1 LSDRRILAVSER
13 SAAVWEY
20 VTDVSHSTYPMSSL
34 YPGTFSSTAYHKSIH
49 NAPIAYHEF
58 RDINSSTASN
68 ITPSITNS
76 NISLSYYHMGY
87 GGIGDI
93 RKVLN
98 IKNPTD
104 AIYTP
109 NNILLTTYENNIFY
123 PQPTSSSSSSTT
135 NFNNSTSLPSYLQ
148 QISRFSGSYE
158 SSRDPP
164 TINTKHQKVIYCLS
178 GHRIHSG
185 FLPSALEVNGSSSS
199 FGKRVINPKEVRLE
213 T

>member
-1 LSDRRILAVSER
+1 
-13 SAAVWEY
+13 
-20 VTDVSHSTYPMSSL
+20 MSSL

-49 NAPIAYHEF
+49 NTPIAYHEF

-68 ITPSITNS
+68 ITPSLTNS

-87 GGIGDI
+87 GGIGDV

-104 AIYTP
+104 AVYTP
-109 NNILLTTYENNIFY
+109 NNILLTAYENNIFY
-123 PQPTSSSSSSTT
+123 PQPASSSSVS
-135 NFNNSTSLPSYLQ
+135 NLNNSTSIPSYLQ
-148 QISRFSGSYE
+148 QIGRFSGIYE

-164 TINTKHQKVIYCLS
+164 TISTKHQKVIYCLS

-185 FLPSALEVNGSSSS
+185 FLPSTLEMSGSSSPL
-199 FGKRVINPKEVRLE
+199 GKRAINPKEVK
-213 T
+213 